1 MRTKNPKGDTSG
13 LTKPRAIRF
22 TEEEWNAAE
31 ACGRDE
37 FGGAKPNLVIRT
49 ALRGFLRKRKYI

>member
-1 MRTKNPKGDTSG
+1 MRDKKTRNDA